1 MYDSRSL
8 NLKRS
13 DDNIILNPD
22 NNLNKL
28 KNQMFKSDE
37 DMQT

>member
-1 MYDSRSL
+1 MYESRSL

-13 DDNIILNPD
+13 EDNIILKSD

-37 DMQT
+37 DMQN